1 MEKPETVLYGEH
13 EEQFFYLHK
22 PQLSTTKSLPVV
34 VLVHGGYWKQ
44 KYNLNNSLIDGL
56 VGFFLQEGFAV
67 VHAEYRRGNQRDGGA
82 GGWPETNDDIY
93 AILVSLYYLAP
104 QRNFVIPSVFLFIL
118 NCHFHSLLI
127 LQLDIERVMILGH
140 SAGGTLAL
148 WPCTSGALERVIPQ
162 HFSQTAP
169 SLPFLPRLCVALA
182 PLGDL
187 EDAYRLG
194 VSDEG
199 DAVQNYMKAAPSYT
213 TSASSAQ
220 EGRSLQR
227 DCPYALASPKELL
240 PMKVRTLVVVGER
253 DVDVPPAHVH
263 QFFSH
268 MQRVHEAQG
277 GAAAADLVHLL
288 ALEDCDHFQMVTP
301 SSAQWRQIYR
311 EIHRL
316 FDI

>member
-22 PQLSTTKSLPVV
+22 PQQSATKSLPVV

-67 VHAEYRRGNQRDGGA
+67 VHAEYRRGNQQDGGA

-104 QRNFVIPSVFLFIL
+104 QRN
-118 NCHFHSLLI
+118 
-127 LQLDIERVMILGH
+127 LDIERVMILGH

-148 WPCTSGALERVIPQ
+148 WPCTSGAIERVIPQ

-169 SLPFLPRLCVALA
+169 GLPFLPRLCVALA

-199 DAVQNYMKAAPSYT
+199 DAVQNYMKATPSYSP
-213 TSASSAQ
+213 SASSAQ
-220 EGRSLQR
+220 EGRSLQP

-311 EIHRL
+311 EIQRL
-316 FDI
+316 FDASLS